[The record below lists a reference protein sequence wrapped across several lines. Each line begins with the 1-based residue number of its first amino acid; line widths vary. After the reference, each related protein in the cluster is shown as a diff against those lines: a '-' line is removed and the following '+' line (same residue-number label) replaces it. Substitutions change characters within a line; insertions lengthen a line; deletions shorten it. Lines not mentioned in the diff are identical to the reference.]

1 MCFRTQKKTHF
12 DHKSLIGKTQ
22 QNIFELVTRLCG
34 DQKFLM
40 KDSPDLEWVP
50 DVYYEAEFDSKNNL
64 YYAVVYLHVID
75 QEIIKKGSRNF
86 FGQLCTILRGFFWIL
101 KRTI

>member
-1 MCFRTQKKTHF
+1 M
-12 DHKSLIGKTQ
+12 
-22 QNIFELVTRLCG
+22 FELVIIPDY

-40 KDSPDLEWVP
+40 RDSPDLEWVP

-75 QEIIKKGSRNF
+75 QEITKKRWVKKNTIVTF
-86 FGQLCTILRGFFWIL
+86 AQLCQVFHTTVNF
-101 KRTI
+101 

>member
-1 MCFRTQKKTHF
+1 MIIPDC
-12 DHKSLIGKTQ
+12 
-22 QNIFELVTRLCG
+22 

-40 KDSPDLEWVP
+40 RDSPDLEWVP

-75 QEIIKKGSRNF
+75 QEITKKRWVIFSSHF
-86 FGQLCTILRGFFWIL
+86 CTTMSCF
-101 KRTI
+101 

>member
-1 MCFRTQKKTHF
+1 M
-12 DHKSLIGKTQ
+12 
-22 QNIFELVTRLCG
+22 FELVIIPNY

-40 KDSPDLEWVP
+40 MDSPDLEWVP

-75 QEIIKKGSRNF
+75 QEITKKRWVKNIF
-86 FGQLCTILRGFFWIL
+86 ATFAQQCQVFNRTLDFKTDPL
-101 KRTI
+101 KRF

>member
-1 MCFRTQKKTHF
+1 M
-12 DHKSLIGKTQ
+12 
-22 QNIFELVTRLCG
+22 FELVIIPNY

-40 KDSPDLEWVP
+40 MDSPDLEWVP

-75 QEIIKKGSRNF
+75 QEITKKRWVKNIF
-86 FGQLCTILRGFFWIL
+86 VTFPQQCQVFNRTVDFIADLL
-101 KRTI
+101 KRF

>member
-1 MCFRTQKKTHF
+1 
-12 DHKSLIGKTQ
+12 
-22 QNIFELVTRLCG
+22 
-34 DQKFLM
+34 M

-86 FGQLCTILRGFFWIL
+86 FGQLCTILRVFLDFEKDHLIHKVFCFKL
-101 KRTI
+101 Q